1 MAKVKVTIEEHL
13 TKEVEIE
20 VPQSVIDDDDA
31 YAVIQKATEMYE
43 NGEIVLTSDDF
54 SGVKLI
60 AITDDE
66 FGETEWEEF

>member
-20 VPQSVIDDDDA
+20 VPDSVIEDNDTE
-31 YAVIQKATEMYE
+31 AVIQKATEMYD

-54 SGVKLI
+54 SGIKLI
-60 AITDDE
+60 AITDED

>member
-20 VPQSVIDDDDA
+20 VPDSVIENDDTDA
-31 YAVIQKATEMYE
+31 VLNKAIEMYNNE
-43 NGEIVLTSDDF
+43 QIVLTADDF

-60 AITDDE
+60 AITDE
-66 FGETEWEEF
+66 NLSETEWMEF

>member
-20 VPQSVIDDDDA
+20 VPQSVIDDNDA
-31 YAVIQKATEMYE
+31 SAVIRKATEMYE
-43 NGEIVLTSDDF
+43 NGEIVLTADDF

>member
-1 MAKVKVTIEEHL
+1 MTKVKVTIEEHL

-20 VPQSVIDDDDA
+20 VPDSVIEDNDTE
-31 YAVIQKATEMYE
+31 AVIQKATEMYD

-54 SGVKLI
+54 SGIKLI
-60 AITDDE
+60 AITDED

>member
-20 VPQSVIDDDDA
+20 VLDSVIEDNDTE
-31 YAVIQKATEMYE
+31 AVIQKASEMY
-43 NGEIVLTSDDF
+43 NNREIVLTPDDF

-60 AITDDE
+60 AITDAA